1 MIGAGWARWQRWRES
16 RVLARRAIPTALW
29 THTLERFAFLARRG
43 PDELEQLRR
52 LATLFL
58 DRKEFSAAQGFVVS
72 DEVAVAI
79 AAQACL
85 PVLHLGL
92 EAYDG
97 FVGIVVHPDQVLA
110 RREVVDDDGIVH
122 AYREA
127 LAGEAM
133 EGGPV
138 MLSWRD
144 VEEAGA
150 GAHDSYNV
158 VIHEF
163 VHVLDLADGSADGV
177 PPMAD
182 RAARQRWFRLMQD
195 EYNGFCGQVER
206 GADTVIDPYGAE
218 GLDEF
223 FAVAAECF
231 FVTPRDLATAHPAL
245 YAAFAAYFRQDPAR
259 A

>member
-16 RVLARRAIPTALW
+16 RVLARRAIPAALW
-29 THTLERFAFLARRG
+29 EHTLQRFAFLARRR
-43 PDELEQLRR
+43 PDELEQLHR

-58 DRKEFSAAQGFVVS
+58 THKEFSAAQGFVVS
-72 DEVAVAI
+72 DEVAVAV

-85 PVLHLGL
+85 PILHLGL
-92 EAYDG
+92 QAYDG

-122 AYREA
+122 TYREA

-133 EGGPV
+133 QGGPV

-144 VEEAGA
+144 IEEAGA
-150 GAHDSYNV
+150 DEDDSYNV

-182 RAARQRWFRLMQD
+182 RSARQRWCAVMQA
-195 EYNGFCGQVER
+195 EYAEFCAQVDR
-206 GADTVIDPYGAE
+206 GADTVIDPYGTE
-218 GLDEF
+218 SIDEF

-231 FVTPRDLATAHPAL
+231 FVTPRHLAAAHPAL
-245 YAAFAAYFRQDPAR
+245 YAAFAAYFRQDPAGG
-259 A
+259 